1 VLAIFLTISF
11 RISIFFL
18 LDRIE
23 RALGAYVNNF
33 EQFLTNLIGLYNK
46 LRKDT
51 ITSETKNKKLFE

>member
-1 VLAIFLTISF
+1 MLAIFLTISF